1 MKKNNMPLFAQ
12 LLMPV
17 MITILCGGIIFL
29 FSIRPYEKIKTY
41 LNIIF
46 MDNSVSQPSE
56 YGMSGLNIK
65 EMDIDTEYTGELH
78 NEGEIIYP
86 EYATQYAI
94 IECKSLDM
102 YVPVYFGTGAELLE
116 KGACNSPSSAVIGDK
131 GNTVISAHVNT
142 FFHNL
147 SEINTGDII
156 TLYTKYGKFTYSVSE
171 IINFNSTDKSYLQ
184 MTEENILTVYTC
196 QKDLFSSY
204 DRIGAIY
211 TLDKQEF
218 Y

>member
-65 EMDIDTEYTGELH
+65 EMDIDTEYNGELH

-156 TLYTKYGKFTYSVSE
+156 TLYTEYGKFTYSVSE

-204 DRIGAIY
+204 DRIGAIC